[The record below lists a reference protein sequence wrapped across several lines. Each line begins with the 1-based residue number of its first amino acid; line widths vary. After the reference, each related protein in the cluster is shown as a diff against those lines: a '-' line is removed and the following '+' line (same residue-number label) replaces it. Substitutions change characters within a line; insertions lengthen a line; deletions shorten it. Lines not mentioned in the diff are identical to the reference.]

1 MRMSGDELAAHLNR
15 NDFLTECGGR
25 YAGGRGTYKLI
36 HETWRWLNDD
46 LGLSEEAAKIA
57 EAYVLPTGE
66 YAYERTAVEETASL

>member
-1 MRMSGDELAAHLNR
+1 MR
-15 NDFLTECGGR
+15 
-25 YAGGRGTYKLI
+25 GGRGTYKLI